1 MESKVLK
8 LAEETVNLLKQKNL
22 KIATAESCT
31 GGMLSQ
37 YITAISGASEVFELG
52 ICSYT
57 CDKKHEILGVRN
69 KVLKRFG
76 AVSDRAASE
85 MAENVRKKAGA
96 DIGVAITG
104 SAGPSPCEGHPM
116 GYVFVSLAEKDKT
129 TVKLLE
135 IEPKSR
141 EYVRLM
147 AVYEILCIINDF
159 LKDNV

>member
-1 MESKVLK
+1 METKVFK
-8 LAEETVNLLKQKNL
+8 LAEETVELLKQKKL

-37 YITAISGASEVFELG
+37 YITSVSGASEVFELG
-52 ICSYT
+52 ICSYN
-57 CDKKHEILGVRN
+57 CDKKHKILGVRN

-96 DIGVAITG
+96 DIGVSITG
-104 SAGPSPCEGHPM
+104 SAGPSLCEGHPM
-116 GYVFVSLAEKDKT
+116 GYVYISLAVKDKT
-129 TVKLLE
+129 MVKLLE

-147 AVYEILCIINDF
+147 AVYELFCVINDY
-159 LKDNV
+159 LKG

>member
-1 MESKVLK
+1 MEEKVLK
-8 LAEETVNLLKQKNL
+8 VAQETVELLKQKKL

-37 YITAISGASEVFELG
+37 YITAVSGASEIFELG

-57 CDKKHEILGVRN
+57 CDKKHEILGVRK
-69 KVLKRFG
+69 KVLKKFG

-96 DIGVAITG
+96 DIGASITG
-104 SAGPSPCEGHPM
+104 SAGPTTCEGHPM
-116 GYVFVSLAEKDKT
+116 GYVYISFADKNKT
-129 TVKLLE
+129 MVKLLE

-147 AVYEILCIINDF
+147 AVYELLSAINDY
-159 LKDNV
+159 LKE